1 MLVPKYEHRGTA
13 AVRTPGGAAPS
24 LRIRPESADTP
35 FSNIRVTAMDT
46 FFEKEVWDQQ
56 DWDTYFRNLA
66 ILRHRH
72 RLNKGDFNKRIG
84 IWNAYRRDLKRPGR
98 GTILSICRAF
108 GVSEIW
114 LASPHAYDS
123 DPELDMSAAAATLK
137 PSLPIPETQEA
148 APSKATPSDLISIF
162 NDEKRA
168 IRAVANLAF
177 IETAD
182 PARFDEILEKIYGIY
197 DNLKLK
203 AAR

>member
-1 MLVPKYEHRGTA
+1 ME
-13 AVRTPGGAAPS
+13 
-24 LRIRPESADTP
+24 
-35 FSNIRVTAMDT
+35 T
-46 FFEKEVWDQQ
+46 FFDKEVWDQQ
-56 DWDTYFRNLA
+56 DWDIYFRNLA

-108 GVSEIW
+108 AVSESW
-114 LASPHAYDS
+114 LASSHTYDS
-123 DPELDMSAAAATLK
+123 DPEQDMAAATTVR
-137 PSLPIPETQEA
+137 PAPASPETME
-148 APSKATPSDLISIF
+148 APSKATTADLISIF

-182 PARFDEILEKIYGIY
+182 PARFDEILERIYGIY

-203 AAR
+203 ASR

>member
-1 MLVPKYEHRGTA
+1 ME
-13 AVRTPGGAAPS
+13 
-24 LRIRPESADTP
+24 
-35 FSNIRVTAMDT
+35 T

-56 DWDTYFRNLA
+56 DWDIYFRNLA

-108 GVSEIW
+108 GVSEAW

-123 DPELDMSAAAATLK
+123 DPVLDNAAAEAPKPAAALSPEAQETPTKAAT
-137 PSLPIPETQEA
+137 
-148 APSKATPSDLISIF
+148 SDLISIF

-182 PARFDEILEKIYGIY
+182 PARFDEILEKIYGVY